1 MIEAACAK
9 VGGVPTAS
17 VVRGLLATR
26 GSMSLPRFLTPRHG
40 CRFIPTRE
48 ENTCNAKRLSS
59 CVVIPTRVG
68 NTQ

>member
-1 MIEAACAK
+1 MIEGACAK

-40 CRFIPTRE
+40 RPSLAGQCLVKVLITHGR
-48 ENTCNAKRLSS
+48 
-59 CVVIPTRVG
+59 
-68 NTQ
+68 